1 MSETQEPTTPPEVVE
16 QSAVAVDPVLARE
29 SQAFETYVNANNV
42 PVPSNFKS
50 VGDWFSALKSA
61 QGEYTKARQE
71 ISELKKQMTQPA
83 AVETKAQ
90 EQPKE
95 QPVPQIPE
103 ELRIP
108 NKPAETAP
116 LAEQAA
122 RNILTQEEW
131 TKYSTEF
138 TVNGTLSDES
148 RSAIKSRLN
157 VPDFV
162 IDDFMQGQK
171 ARLQQAYSEAA
182 NRVGGKETLAR
193 VFDWASKNLT
203 AQEQAT
209 VNASLATPSW
219 EVTLLGL
226 KSKYESAQ
234 AGKITA
240 NEPPKTNAVKVGQS
254 TTQVASTLPYGSKAE
269 FYSERSDPRFKSDP
283 KFRQAVEYRM
293 SRTNFNQLR

>member
-1 MSETQEPTTPPEVVE
+1 MSETQEPTTPPAVE
-16 QSAVAVDPVLARE
+16 QSAVTQDPVIARE
-29 SQAFETYVNANNV
+29 AQAFETYVNANNV
-42 PVPSNFKS
+42 AVPQNFKS
-50 VGDWFSALKSA
+50 VGDWFNALKSA

-71 ISELKKQMTQPA
+71 ISELKKQTIQPQ

-90 EQPKE
+90 EQLKE
-95 QPVPQIPE
+95 QPIPTIPE

-108 NKPAETAP
+108 DKPVENVKS
-116 LAEQAA
+116 AEQAA
-122 RNILTQEEW
+122 QVILTQEEW
-131 TKYSTEF
+131 SKYSTEF

-148 RSAIKSRLN
+148 RSVIKQKLN

-171 ARLQQAYSEAA
+171 ARLQQAYAEAA
-182 NRVGGKETLAR
+182 NRVGGKDILAR

-203 AQEQAT
+203 PVEQAT

-226 KSKYESAQ
+226 KSKYETSQ

-240 NEPPKTNAVKVGQS
+240 TEPAKTNAVKVGQS
-254 TTQVASTLPYGSKAE
+254 TTQAISNLPYNSKAE
-269 FYSERSDPRFKSDP
+269 FYTERSDPRFKSDP
-283 KFRQAVEYRM
+283 KFRQAVELRM
-293 SRTNFNQLR
+293 SKTNFNNLR